1 MCTHIHT
8 HICNIHCCCL
18 VSKLCLTL
26 CDPKDCRMPGFPVH
40 HQLSRVCTNSCPLS
54 QWCHPTCCL
63 ILPPSPFAF
72 NLSHPQSLF
81 QWVGSS
87 HQLAKLLE
95 LPLQHQFF
103 HWFPLGLIGLIS
115 CCPRDSQESSPAPRI
130 KSINSSVLILLYMYI
145 CVYAHVHICTY
156 TLVYILFLSYKYI
169 DKKVFQ
175 NLARI
180 LDFAWGCLAS
190 VDEREVLVSAVL
202 EDTG

>member
-103 HWFPLGLIGLIS
+103 YWFPLGLIGLIS
-115 CCPRDSQESSPAPRI
+115 LLSKGLSRVFSSTANQKHQFFSAHPSLYVHMCICACT
-130 KSINSSVLILLYMYI
+130 YMYL
-145 CVYAHVHICTY
+145 Y
-156 TLVYILFLSYKYI
+156 TCIY
-169 DKKVFQ
+169 
-175 NLARI
+175 
-180 LDFAWGCLAS
+180 S
-190 VDEREVLVSAVL
+190 VSKL
-202 EDTG
+202 